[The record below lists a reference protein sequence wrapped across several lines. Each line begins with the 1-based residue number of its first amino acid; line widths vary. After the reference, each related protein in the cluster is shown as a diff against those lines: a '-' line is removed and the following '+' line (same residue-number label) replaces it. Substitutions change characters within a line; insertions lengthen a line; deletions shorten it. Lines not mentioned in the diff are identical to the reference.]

1 MESSSQMW
9 GSPDAAMERVNA
21 QIVEAQE
28 RAARATQVRQEMD
41 ALRATAKS
49 PKGEVEAEADTS
61 GRLVGLNLS
70 SDALELDE
78 RALARLIVIT
88 AQLAAARAGEQA
100 LEIAATAFGEESA
113 ITTRFRDEIAER
125 NAASGSADSDLRY
138 L

>member
-28 RAARATQVRQEMD
+28 RAARATEVRQEMD
-41 ALRATAKS
+41 ALRGTAKS

-61 GRLVGLNLS
+61 GRLVGLTLS

-78 RALARLIVIT
+78 RALARLILTT
-88 AQLAAARAGEQA
+88 AQLAAAKAGEQA
-100 LEIAATAFGEESA
+100 LEIAATAFGEGSA

-125 NAASGSADSDLRY
+125 NAAAAPSDSDLRY

>member
-21 QIVEAQE
+21 QIAEAQE

-41 ALRATAKS
+41 ALRGTAKS

-61 GRLVGLNLS
+61 GRLVGLTLS
-70 SDALELDE
+70 SDALNLDE
-78 RALARLIVIT
+78 RALARLILST
-88 AQLAAARAGEQA
+88 AQLAAGRAGEQA
-100 LEIAATAFGEESA
+100 LELAASAFGEESA

-125 NAASGSADSDLRY
+125 NAAAGSADSDLRY